1 MISWLSF
8 MAVFLFLL
16 NSCVHDEM
24 YSASDP
30 AAKEYHSK
38 SLWKEDEIYIKN
50 IIKIYEEHEAEIR
63 KEHGTPLWEYAMT
76 MDKFDESY
84 LVVPVRKNGRIMEVM
99 EVPRF
104 GRKVYFRYSD
114 DDEKVALFN
123 QLMIDRPKKPLP
135 VSSANAASKIVCV
148 VKTFSTWYPDNENN
162 PSGSGHWETS
172 SYTICIDLTIDT
184 FENPDDGGG
193 NGGYDYPP
201 FGGGYENPED
211 SIVVNQ
217 TPCEK
222 TKNILDKPQ
231 VQQIINDVKTQ
242 ALKTLSDTNAGE
254 LGFKEKKDGTIA
266 PADINASH
274 KVVYNDV
281 TDGYGGY
288 HNHTALGTHMFSPP
302 DIADTL
308 LGFAAAQDN
317 VSDAY
322 FGMIAAEW
330 CNCPPSNKQYI
341 HYVMQ
346 YTGPA
351 ADIGTGGSYNF
362 TQVQVNQFI
371 SDYLSIIKDLTNK
384 SLNGT
389 TYIKN
394 NAGDL
399 NEKGLEKLFFETL
412 TVMGMDGKVN
422 LQRIGPSGTVFN
434 VNLDSNNMPVATP
447 CPN

>member
-1 MISWLSF
+1 MKRFSWLSF
-8 MAVFLFLL
+8 VAVLSFLL
-16 NSCVHDEM
+16 HSCVHDEM

-222 TKNILDKPQ
+222 LKAQTTNVNYKAKIEALDKSSILSLKKETGFAESKTGVFTDLPQ
-231 VQQIINDVKTQ
+231 AASTANSDGLTVTVTPSLKGYIHTHLNDYPTGKENENGEPEINQ
-242 ALKTLSDTNAGE
+242 P
-254 LGFKEKKDGTIA
+254 IR
-266 PADINASH
+266 
-274 KVVYNDV
+274 
-281 TDGYGGY
+281 
-288 HNHTALGTHMFSPP
+288 MFSPA
-302 DIADTL
+302 DVNTLMSMAEIATDGNYSELYGTM
-308 LGFAAAQDN
+308 
-317 VSDAY
+317 VSSY
-322 FGMIAAEW
+322 G
-330 CNCPPSNKQYI
+330 N
-341 HYVMQ
+341 
-346 YTGPA
+346 YTIMFTGTA
-351 ADIGTGGSYNF
+351 ADIKTGF
-362 TQVQVNQFI
+362 DTQKWTD
-371 SDYLSIIKDLTNK
+371 DYVAYRVRNPYWSF
-384 SLNGT
+384 
-389 TYIKN
+389 
-394 NAGDL
+394 
-399 NEKGLEKLFFETL
+399 EKLFLNFLKEKMNVQGVEL
-412 TVMGMDGKVN
+412 YKIKDN
-422 LQRIGPSGTVFN
+422 GTVQKKTLN
-434 VNLDSNNMPVATP
+434 SNNNVQSSD
-447 CPN
+447 CPQ